1 MTSVPG
7 IAGRTFYRIEVS
19 AMYDKRE
26 CLTSREAWELGVHTA
41 RFIGMSKRDMQL
53 FDDILMVQVRD
64 YAYQKMRRTRC
75 WTYSPWICPISA
87 RRPPYRRIFCPS

>member
-1 MTSVPG
+1 MTSLPG
-7 IAGRTFYRIEVS
+7 IVGRTFYRIEVS

-26 CLTSREAWELGVHTA
+26 CLTSKEAWELGVHTA

-64 YAYQKMRRTRC
+64 YAYQKMRR
-75 WTYSPWICPISA
+75 
-87 RRPPYRRIFCPS
+87 RIPAPVPAIKEGPQGDEYLRTLIR